1 MAGMVGLGRKRRSKR
16 VVPRR
21 RRAVA
26 VGVPR
31 FTSSVPMTTAS
42 IRSMQRGRGFFSDL
56 GGGIGSVFG
65 GLGKGI
71 GSAAGGFF
79 GRGRSRPSKKVFT
92 TF

>member
-16 VVPRR
+16 VGRQRR
-21 RRAVA
+21 VA
-26 VGVPR
+26 A
-31 FTSSVPMTTAS
+31 FSSSVPMSTAS

-79 GRGRSRPSKKVFT
+79 GRGRSRPSKKVYT